1 MKFALLLSAY
11 SATMNAHKLNDVEG
25 FTVVNINE

>member
-1 MKFALLLSAY
+1 MKFAILLSAY
-11 SATMNAHKLNDVEG
+11 SATINAHKLNDANG